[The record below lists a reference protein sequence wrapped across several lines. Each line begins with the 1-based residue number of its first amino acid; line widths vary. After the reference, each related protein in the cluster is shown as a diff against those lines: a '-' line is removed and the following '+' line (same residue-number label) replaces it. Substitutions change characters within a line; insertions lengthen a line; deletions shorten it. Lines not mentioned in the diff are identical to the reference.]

1 MYSPLPSLAC
11 ILLKFTVEG
20 KPIMQDQIECTL
32 YDLLQGVNRV
42 TDDDQEVAAAVT
54 ALINSGKVRLRGNF
68 AGAKISVS
76 DSLKRF
82 PEQSWST
89 LLGIPAAD
97 L

>member
-1 MYSPLPSLAC
+1 M
-11 ILLKFTVEG
+11 
-20 KPIMQDQIECTL
+20 DNQIECTL

-76 DSLKRF
+76 DSLDRF

-89 LLGIPAAD
+89 LLGIPATE
-97 L
+97 